1 MIYFEDFQVGQK
13 VVTRG
18 RTVTEADITMFA
30 ALSGDWYGLHVNE
43 ELAKKSIF
51 GGRIAHGFLVLS
63 IASGFVTPYD
73 VALIAFYGMDKV
85 RFTAPT
91 KLGDTI
97 HLVTE
102 VIEMQDKGDLGVVA
116 NQWHIKN
123 QRDEDVAVLVTK
135 VAVAKRPKT

>member
-13 VVTRG
+13 IVTRG
-18 RTVTEADITMFA
+18 RTVTEADVTMFA
-30 ALSGDWYGLHVNE
+30 ALSGDWYGIHVNE
-43 ELAKKSIF
+43 EVAKKTIF
-51 GGRIAHGFLVLS
+51 VGRIAHGFLVLS

-73 VALIAFYGMDKV
+73 IDVIAFYGMDKV
-85 RFTAPT
+85 RFTGPT

-102 VIEMQDKGDLGVVA
+102 VIEVQDKGNLGVIA

-135 VAVAKRPKT
+135 VAVGKRPKN

>member
-1 MIYFEDFQVGQK
+1 MLYFEDFQVGQK
-13 VVTRG
+13 IVTRG

-30 ALSGDWYGLHVNE
+30 ALSGDWYGIHVNE
-43 ELAKKSIF
+43 ELAKKTIF

-63 IASGFVTPYD
+63 IASGFVAPYD
-73 VALIAFYGMDKV
+73 IAVIAFYGMDKV

-102 VIEMQDKGDLGVVA
+102 VIEVQDKGDLGVVS

-123 QRDEDVAVLVTK
+123 QRDEDVAILIIK
-135 VAVAKRPKT
+135 AAVAKKPKG

>member
-1 MIYFEDFQVGQK
+1 MIYFEDFKVGQK
-13 VVTRG
+13 IVTRG
-18 RTVTEADITMFA
+18 RTVTEADVTMFA
-30 ALSGDWYGLHVNE
+30 ALSGDWYGIHVNE
-43 ELAKKSIF
+43 ELAKKTIF

-73 VALIAFYGMDKV
+73 IAVIAFYGMDKV
-85 RFTAPT
+85 RFTGAT

-102 VIEMQDKGDLGVVA
+102 VIEIKDKGDLGVVS

-123 QRDEDVAVLVTK
+123 QRDEDVAVLITK
-135 VAVAKRPKT
+135 VAVAKKPKG

>member
-13 VVTRG
+13 IETRG
-18 RTVTEADITMFA
+18 RTVTEADVTMFA
-30 ALSGDWYGLHVNE
+30 ALSGDWYPLHINE
-43 ELAKKSIF
+43 EVAKKSIF

-85 RFTAPT
+85 RFTGPT
-91 KLGDTI
+91 RLGDTI

-102 VIEMQDKGDLGVVA
+102 VIEIQDKGDLGVVA

>member
-1 MIYFEDFQVGQK
+1 MIYFEDFKVGQK
-13 VVTRG
+13 IVTRG
-18 RTVTEADITMFA
+18 RTISEADVTMFA
-30 ALSGDWYGLHVNE
+30 ALSGDWYGIHVDE
-43 ELAKKSIF
+43 ELAKKTIF

-73 VALIAFYGMDKV
+73 MAVIAFYGMDKV
-85 RFTAPT
+85 RFTAPV

-102 VIEMQDKGDLGVVA
+102 VIEIQDKGDLGVVA

-123 QRDEDVAVLVTK
+123 QRDEDVAILVTK
-135 VAVAKRPKT
+135 VAVAKKPK